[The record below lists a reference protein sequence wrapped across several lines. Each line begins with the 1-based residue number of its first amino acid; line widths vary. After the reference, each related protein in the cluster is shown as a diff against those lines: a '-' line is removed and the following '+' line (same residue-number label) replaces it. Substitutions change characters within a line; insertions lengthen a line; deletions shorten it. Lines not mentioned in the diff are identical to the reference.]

1 VGELNWN
8 TEFKMDSRLSEFELS
23 KLWQGIFYCTFL
35 FLLRST
41 LVQTLE
47 TNLNGGRT
55 LFFFLDTGFWM
66 SDKPL
71 VQQALANHLASL
83 LLDVRP
89 KISKKNP
96 SRNGRVGRVKCA
108 LAFLKGFWET
118 VTREWAGLDRLR

>member
-8 TEFKMDSRLSEFELS
+8 TEFKLDSRLSEFELS
-23 KLWQGIFYCTFL
+23 KLWQGIFYCTFPFL
-35 FLLRST
+35 FRST

-47 TNLNGGRT
+47 NEFEWRVNS
-55 LFFFLDTGFWM
+55 FFFLDTGFWM

-83 LLDVRP
+83 LLDVRQ